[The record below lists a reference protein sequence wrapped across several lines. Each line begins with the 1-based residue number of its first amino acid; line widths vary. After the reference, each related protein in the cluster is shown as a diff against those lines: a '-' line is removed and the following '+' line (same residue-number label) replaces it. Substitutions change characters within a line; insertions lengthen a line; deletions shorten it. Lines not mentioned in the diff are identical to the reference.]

1 MIFLSIL
8 KVRCNKIP
16 EYLFRPLYFYTAV
29 AEQLDLCHIALNIIY
44 SINNKDEKLMNCH
57 RLLKYRLLITLAAVA
72 FLSGCVSQSAYLSVS
87 ALAPPLNSK
96 VVVFPVQAFIAESKA
111 LSSAEVSADESAA
124 VAGIIGEEIME
135 YMFDKGIEYVPYGAS
150 DTKDEHIGLVRQAAV
165 IADAAGGEASSN
177 NRFYALS
184 KESLESVKEYGANYV
199 LLSEYSRTSPSDG
212 KAVLGLLI
220 GGAPDTFV
228 GFSWALF
235 DLRDGQLVWSHGQ
248 RMVGTKAYSGV
259 TPVIKESTSKEKVTE
274 RVGAMMVNFP
284 LK

>member
-1 MIFLSIL
+1 MT
-8 KVRCNKIP
+8 
-16 EYLFRPLYFYTAV
+16 Y
-29 AEQLDLCHIALNIIY
+29 
-44 SINNKDEKLMNCH
+44 H

-72 FLSGCVSQSAYLSVS
+72 FLSGCVSQSAYQSIS
-87 ALAPPLNSK
+87 ALAPPLNPK

-150 DTKDEHIGLVRQAAV
+150 DIKDEHIGLVRQAAV

-199 LLSEYSRTSPSDG
+199 LLSEYSRTSPSGG
-212 KAVLGLLI
+212 KVALGLLI
-220 GGAPDTFV
+220 TGMPDTFV
-228 GFSWALF
+228 GFNWSLF
-235 DLRDGQLVWSHGQ
+235 DLRDGQLVWAHGQ
-248 RMVGTKAYSGV
+248 PMVGTKAYSGV
-259 TPVIKESTSKEKVTE
+259 TPVIEESTSKEKVTE